1 MRNPLA
7 VAVSRMR
14 APASS
19 GGGALVPSYTDKQP
33 QWSQWST
40 KNAIQDGFKSSAWVY
55 KCVERLMKASAS
67 VPWNVYELQAGE
79 WVEIEGHPLADLMRR
94 PNPFMGQQKLME
106 WMTAQLYLAGNSVLS
121 KVVVGGKVR
130 ELWPIWE
137 LDKIQVVPSRENFID
152 RYDFRRDGNA
162 IRLDPSEVVHLMFP
176 DPSTPFWGISP
187 LQAVGR
193 VVDSDTE
200 AVRWNKVMLQN
211 RGRPDGVFVIPGQVG
226 RTQLDEAR
234 AIVTEQY
241 GGSENRG
248 VPFVFGS
255 GMNYTPMSMT
265 PAEMDWLESRKLTR
279 QEICAVFGV
288 PLPMVGIYDDATLA
302 NIDTARRIF
311 WADTVIPF
319 LDDVKESLNM
329 SVTPHFGDP
338 AKLQLRYDTSNVEAL
353 REDLTAKISQLKTL
367 TSVGVPLNVAIQRL
381 DLGIDPVDGG
391 DVSLVPATMIPMADA
406 GQSDP
411 QAPKPADMAA
421 L

>member
-1 MRNPLA
+1 
-7 VAVSRMR
+7 
-14 APASS
+14 
-19 GGGALVPSYTDKQP
+19 
-33 QWSQWST
+33 
-40 KNAIQDGFKSSAWVY
+40 VY

-67 VPWNVYELQAGE
+67 VPWKAYELQAGE
-79 WVEIEGHPLADLMRR
+79 WVEIEGHPLTDLMRR

-106 WMTAQLYLAGNSVLS
+106 WMTAQLFLAGNSVLS

-137 LDKIQVVPSRENFID
+137 LDKIQVVPSRENFISH
-152 RYDFRRDGNA
+152 YDFRRDGNA

-176 DPSTPFWGISP
+176 DPSTPFWGTSP
-187 LQAVGR
+187 LQAIGR

-311 WADTVIPF
+311 WADTIIPF

-329 SVTPHFGDP
+329 SITPHFGDP

-353 REDLTAKISQLKTL
+353 REDLTAKIDQLKTL

-381 DLGIDPVDGG
+381 DLGIDPVEGG

-411 QAPKPADMAA
+411 KAPPPSDMTG